1 MDNSKINKTIV
12 VYSGRFQ
19 PFHKGHYATYK
30 HLTSKFGADNVYIG
44 TSNKTDNAK
53 SPFDF
58 DEKREIMTNM
68 FGIPLDKIVQ
78 VKNPYAPAEILN
90 KYDTETT
97 ALIVVVGEKDS
108 ERLGGKY
115 FEKYNGKAEHPY
127 GKKGYVYTSPAQPN
141 AISGTDVRSW
151 LGIGTEDEKKAKF
164 LKAYPKF
171 DKKIFNLITSKL
183 KLSEDFLRGYPS
195 QEDMRRIAKNNK
207 EFRKTANT
215 DGNYVYQPV
224 NETVSDI
231 VEDMDIFI
239 EQYFNEAENPIY
251 KKTFDYKTKDGKAKK
266 ITVAAALHLPKEHPA
281 HVQAQKMVGTEPRQ
295 VAGKADVKSKPN
307 VASQPGQPVLK
318 GQTTQGKIDTDKS
331 KSDTTSSVDGTPTAE
346 PKPLSGAE
354 LKSSAETDS
363 KNSASG
369 KSREAL
375 ITKISSSVK
384 GWSEKE
390 KEFFKD
396 RVHKGNTPIRRS
408 WGEALMNKATGAGH
422 AIVNGLK
429 HEAHEFK
436 AAAGGVKKLMT
447 GKKLD
452 DEDKKAMKAVGIKI
466 AIASISGVAF
476 GGLAH
481 GAAAFAKHMAIE
493 FIPHTVA
500 EVMATGVGKAALF
513 SNQEVDD
520 STYLNIFAA
529 AIAERMQNMEPDL
542 ETTSNIIDSYN
553 NSRLLD
559 KFKSDD
565 NNTETINEVISD
577 SKLHSIA
584 HFIKYATERLKLKER
599 PKVVLIGGE
608 ELAKTNTTLGGYN
621 TETKEILVAI
631 DGRLAADILRT
642 IAHEMVHRKQDEM
655 GLVTNDVLDGKTG
668 SKIENQANAVAGI
681 MLRDYGKINSKIY
694 TEGVNKL
701 TEGSALSGE
710 DSTADGAYIPK
721 GKKRR
726 LAGNDGV
733 NKINPWFNNGGYTQ
747 MEYPIADAIYGDEDA
762 NVLTVRYKSANLPR
776 FKEKVTKFDKGNPKD
791 IIPVE
796 KLKPKVPKKLTKE
809 DITLDVN
816 VGDTI
821 LTGKFKNKKTVVNV
835 IGTDEHGMPTINGK
849 KVVTFRHIKDLNE
862 MAKSDEFY
870 TQIMKLYD
878 NGGPFTKKKVAVAVC
893 ADTRATRK
901 EIEDTLEDSDYDTI
915 TGFADTLNIKE
926 NLSEMAK
933 SDLDTVEKY
942 ADNQLSP
949 EEIELG
955 KQTDHFFQRLND
967 PRNGK
972 EISTA
977 ELIGFFKRLG
987 DNKKR
992 FLEFIKQYQQFVV
1005 KDTRTNINIPFM
1017 QQANKLIAKTIMR
1030 KSDFKSSTPVFVDEI
1045 HKESKLNESM
1055 LLEGGAYGHMS
1066 HPFDDMNLTFGDL
1079 KDIITKALE
1088 GNLELTREKTDGQ
1101 ALAISWKNG
1110 RLIAARNKG
1119 HLANAGANAMGI
1131 EEVEAKFGGRG
1142 GLTDA
1147 YNFAMKDLSAAIQSL
1162 TNAQRDKIFK
1172 EGQCFM
1178 NLEVIWPESVN
1189 VIPYGQALLVFH
1201 NTTCYNE
1208 KGEAISADQSAAK
1221 ILAGMIKQVNAEVQ
1235 SKYTIQGPPVV
1246 ELPKNTDLE
1255 QKKAGYLSKL
1265 SKLEN
1270 QFGLSDSNEVANY
1283 HAAWWGNFIDKNA
1296 PFEVDKITKDSLI
1309 RRWGF
1314 YDTSFR
1320 LNTIANSEL
1329 KAWAIAHDKMNV
1341 AKQQK
1346 ANIKPFEEIFLGVGA
1361 DVLSFMSSVLTVNPD
1376 SAVRSMKNR
1385 LKDVADKVRSGGD
1398 IVMIAKLQSE
1408 LERLDKLGGI
1418 EKIVPTEG
1426 IVFVYNGGVY
1436 KLTGSFA
1443 PLNKLINIFW

>member
-108 ERLGGKY
+108 ERLSGKY
-115 FEKYNGKAEHPY
+115 FEKYNGKADHPY

-195 QEDMRRIAKNNK
+195 QEDMKRIAKNNA
-207 EFRKTANT
+207 EYRKTADSNKDYAYNPISESADDLFLVGEEFDEFLKEYFDYISEASTSDT
-215 DGNYVYQPV
+215 DDSGVNGNHNISWDEFDNPRIGYTEKLPGWEVHSHLSDSYGEKITSRVLPVFNHKEENGPMQRAIHASKGEDYARQKAEKWEVYPFNV
-224 NETVSDI
+224 RLNHEYEPHAPYKVMNESIDNI

-239 EQYFNEAENPIY
+239 QGYFNEAENPIY

-266 ITVAAALHLPKEHPA
+266 ITVAAALHLPKDHPA
-281 HVQAQKMVGTEPRQ
+281 HIQAQKIVGTEPRK
-295 VAGKADVKSKPN
+295 VDGKADVKSKPN

-318 GQTTQGKIDTDKS
+318 GQTAQGKIDTDKS
-331 KSDTTSSVDGTPTAE
+331 KSDTTPNTDGTPTAQ

-354 LKSSAETDS
+354 LKSSAEKDS

-396 RVHKGNTPIRRS
+396 KVHNGNTPIRRS
-408 WGEALMNKATGAGH
+408 WGEAIMHKATGAGH

-466 AIASISGVAF
+466 VLASISGVAF
-476 GGLAH
+476 GGFAH

-493 FIPHTVA
+493 FIPHTVS
-500 EVMATGVGKAALF
+500 EVIATGVGKAALF

-542 ETTSNIIDSYN
+542 ETTSKIIDSYN

-559 KFKSDD
+559 KFKSNND
-565 NNTETINEVISD
+565 NTETINEVISD

-701 TEGSALSGE
+701 TEGSALSGD

-762 NVLTVRYKSANLPR
+762 NILTVKYKSANLPR

-791 IIPVE
+791 TLPVE

-821 LTGKFKNKKTVVNV
+821 LTGKFKNKKTVVKV

-878 NGGPFTKKKVAVAVC
+878 KGGSFTKKKVAVAVC

-1030 KSDFKSSTPVFVDEI
+1030 KSDFKSSTPVFVDEMI
-1045 HKESKLNESM
+1045 KKVDDKYVVYPKNGGKRLGTHNSLASAKRQLAAIEINKESKLNESM

-1088 GNLELTREKTDGQ
+1088 GNLELTREKC
-1101 ALAISWKNG
+1101 
-1110 RLIAARNKG
+1110 IAG
-1119 HLANAGANAMGI
+1119 
-1131 EEVEAKFGGRG
+1131 
-1142 GLTDA
+1142 
-1147 YNFAMKDLSAAIQSL
+1147 
-1162 TNAQRDKIFK
+1162 
-1172 EGQCFM
+1172 
-1178 NLEVIWPESVN
+1178 
-1189 VIPYGQALLVFH
+1189 
-1201 NTTCYNE
+1201 
-1208 KGEAISADQSAAK
+1208 
-1221 ILAGMIKQVNAEVQ
+1221 
-1235 SKYTIQGPPVV
+1235 
-1246 ELPKNTDLE
+1246 
-1255 QKKAGYLSKL
+1255 
-1265 SKLEN
+1265 
-1270 QFGLSDSNEVANY
+1270 
-1283 HAAWWGNFIDKNA
+1283 
-1296 PFEVDKITKDSLI
+1296 DSLI
-1309 RRWGF
+1309 HTENNGKLPISTF
-1314 YDTSFR
+1314 VD
-1320 LNTIANSEL
+1320 E
-1329 KAWAIAHDKMNV
+1329 
-1341 AKQQK
+1341 
-1346 ANIKPFEEIFLGVGA
+1346 NI
-1361 DVLSFMSSVLTVNPD
+1361 D
-1376 SAVRSMKNR
+1376 
-1385 LKDVADKVRSGGD
+1385 DKVLAYNSNTNSNEYMQ
-1398 IVMIAKLQSE
+1398 VMDKFNNDYSDEWLRIE
-1408 LERLDKLGGI
+1408 LEDGKYI
-1418 EKIVPTEG
+1418 EVTPNHRMFVEG
-1426 IVFVYNGGVY
+1426 IGYIRADELVEGMDF
-1436 KLTGSFA
+1436 K
-1443 PLNKLINIFW
+1443 IIQ